1 MNNYLSISE
10 YVKNK
15 FNLNTIVVGGNSFYE
30 KNTSKIFDNYEFIF
44 NLVGKTDLQDL
55 YRLLQDS
62 EFYLGP
68 DSGTLHIA
76 SMLKKKIIGLY
87 ATSNPYRTGPFKNMS
102 HTINLYPKAVKI
114 YLNSDINSIT
124 WGKRVR
130 SREAMNLITI
140 DDVKNKVNEILSV

>member
-1 MNNYLSISE
+1 MLH
-10 YVKNK
+10 
-15 FNLNTIVVGGNSFYE
+15 
-30 KNTSKIFDNYEFIF
+30 
-44 NLVGKTDLQDL
+44 
-55 YRLLQDS
+55 DS

-130 SREAMNLITI
+130 NREAMNLITI

>member
-1 MNNYLSISE
+1 MVPI
-10 YVKNK
+10 
-15 FNLNTIVVGGNSFYE
+15 
-30 KNTSKIFDNYEFIF
+30 TS
-44 NLVGKTDLQDL
+44 
-55 YRLLQDS
+55 LQDS

>member
-1 MNNYLSISE
+1 M
-10 YVKNK
+10 
-15 FNLNTIVVGGNSFYE
+15 NTIVVGGNSFYE
-30 KNTSKIFDNYEFIF
+30 KNASEIFDNYEFIF

-55 YRLLQDS
+55 YRLLHNS

-76 SMLKKKIIGLY
+76 SMCKKKIIGLY

-102 HTINLYPKAVKI
+102 HTINFYPKAVKI
-114 YLNSDINSIT
+114 YLKSNISSIT

-130 SREAMNLITI
+130 NREAMKLITI
-140 DDVKNKVNEILSV
+140 DDVKNKVDEILSV